1 MHQAFAKRVIGTTT
15 VVAVGIAVVDYCLR
29 HHYFLRHSTLV
40 VRFGLQ
46 RLLRALGGRVPRVV
60 GAEAELLL
68 AVRVA
73 TRTAVAARSVV
84 APEVGAEAGLP
95 QWMQQ
100 TVFDDAVVPLPFRG
114 RNDIVFSIEFNLF
127 RSRLMRFRSGIV
139 AVGWV

>member
-1 MHQAFAKRVIGTTT
+1 MHQAYVKRVIRATT
-15 VVAVGIAVVDYCLR
+15 VITVVHDGLR
-29 HHYFLRHSTLV
+29 HHHFLRDGALF
-40 VRFGLQ
+40 VRLGLQ
-46 RLLRALGGRVPRVV
+46 RFLRALGGRVPRVV
-60 GAEAELLL
+60 GAGAELLL
-68 AVRVA
+68 AVRVSA
-73 TRTAVAARSVV
+73 SAAVAARSVV